1 MSVGFK
7 KSPLRMGRG
16 MFRPHG
22 VILVAYQMEHPPN
35 PLHKGEDKNHFKI
48 NTSKPV
54 QHPFRIPT
62 CHPWQCLRTQSM
74 PCCKVGH

>member
-1 MSVGFK
+1 
-7 KSPLRMGRG
+7 

-22 VILVAYQMEHPPN
+22 VILVAYQMEHPPS

-54 QHPFRIPT
+54 
-62 CHPWQCLRTQSM
+62 
-74 PCCKVGH
+74 